1 MYVVAQ
7 RSSHLNGY
15 SREHLSIMME
25 DSGETRQPVY
35 CHLVSVVLLN
45 ADEVLVGARLHLK
58 QNLALPLVTL
68 PLIQMALSA

>member
-1 MYVVAQ
+1 
-7 RSSHLNGY
+7 
-15 SREHLSIMME
+15 MME